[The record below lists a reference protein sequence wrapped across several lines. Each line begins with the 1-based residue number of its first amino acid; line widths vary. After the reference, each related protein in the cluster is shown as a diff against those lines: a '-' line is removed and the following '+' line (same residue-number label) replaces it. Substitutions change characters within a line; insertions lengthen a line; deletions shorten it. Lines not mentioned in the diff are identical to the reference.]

1 VISTLLLA
9 CLYLQAIPAQCAEIF
24 FNYTTANR
32 LYVDLA
38 FAKKES
44 ADKIKRLTL
53 CDKDRSLLENQ
64 VTLLD
69 KKATGLQADK
79 EAYRT
84 ESDRFQTLYVTTDK
98 ARVEATSNAPSRL
111 RWFAAGFVAALVTG
125 IAAAFAAK

>member
-1 VISTLLLA
+1 LLT
-9 CLYLQAIPAQCAEIF
+9 CLCLQAIPAQCAEIF

-64 VTLLD
+64 VTLLE
-69 KKATGLQADK
+69 KKMTGLQADK

-84 ESDRFQTLYVTTDK
+84 ESDRFQTLYVTADQERVK
-98 ARVEATSNAPSRL
+98 AVNEAPSRL
-111 RWFAAGFVAALVTG
+111 RWFATGFVAALVTG
-125 IAAAFAAK
+125 IAVAFAAK

>member
-1 VISTLLLA
+1 MISTLLLG
-9 CLYLQAIPAQCAEIF
+9 CLCLQAIPAQCAEIF

-32 LYVDLA
+32 LYVDLD

-44 ADKIKRLTL
+44 TDKIKRLTL

-69 KKATGLQADK
+69 KKAIGLQADK
-79 EAYRT
+79 ETYRT
-84 ESDRFQTLYVTTDK
+84 ESDRFQTLYVTADK
-98 ARVEATSNAPSRL
+98 ARVEAINNAPSRL
-111 RWFAAGFVAALVTG
+111 RWFAAGFVAALATG